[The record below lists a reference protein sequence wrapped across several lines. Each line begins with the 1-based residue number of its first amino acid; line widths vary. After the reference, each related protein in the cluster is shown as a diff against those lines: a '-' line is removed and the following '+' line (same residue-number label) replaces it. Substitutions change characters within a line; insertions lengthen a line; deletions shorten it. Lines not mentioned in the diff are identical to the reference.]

1 MQAHPISLEKM
12 HPGHVPAF
20 AVSSNLQAVG
30 SSPSEW
36 YMYTYLTGLAHHKQ
50 SNPFT
55 TTMTEMRKGI
65 EGQLK
70 PITMARN
77 TAKSALDGLAAD
89 GLIRIREEERGVS
102 LLLHIT
108 LL

>member
-1 MQAHPISLEKM
+1 MQAHPISLQKM

-36 YMYTYLTGLAHHKQ
+36 YLYTYLTGLAHYKQ
-50 SNPFT
+50 RNPFT

-65 EGQLK
+65 PEQFEPLA
-70 PITMARN
+70 MARN
-77 TAKSALDGLAAD
+77 TAKAALEGLETS
-89 GLIRIREEERGVS
+89 GLISIEEEESGVS
-102 LLLHIT
+102 ILLHIT
-108 LL
+108 LK